1 MVLPL
6 LIARRKGD
14 KFLPTDYKLGW
25 LYKDDKEGYWQVW
38 GSSKDKETA
47 LKCAKDVI
55 EKQGER
61 DIFISDEPIP
71 INLTIEQ
78 INELKLMEGFRWQR
92 K

>member
-1 MVLPL
+1 MALPL

-47 LKCAKDVI
+47 LECAKDVLK
-55 EKQGER
+55 KQGER
-61 DIFISDEPIP
+61 DVFIADEPIP
-71 INLTIEQ
+71 INLTMEQ
-78 INELKLMEGFRWQR
+78 INNFIKV
-92 K
+92 

>member
-1 MVLPL
+1 MALPL
-6 LIARRKGD
+6 LISRRKGD
-14 KFLPTDYKLGW
+14 IILPTDYKLGW

-55 EKQGER
+55 EKQGKR
-61 DIFISDEPIP
+61 DILISDEPIP

-78 INELKLMEGFRWQR
+78 INKFS
-92 K
+92 KI

>member
-1 MVLPL
+1 MALPL
-6 LIARRKGD
+6 LISRRKGD
-14 KFLPTDYKLGW
+14 IILPTDYKLGW

-61 DIFISDEPIP
+61 DILISDEPIP
-71 INLTIEQ
+71 INLTTEQ
-78 INELKLMEGFRWQR
+78 INKFR
-92 K
+92 KF

>member
-1 MVLPL
+1 MALPL

-47 LKCAKDVI
+47 LKCARDVL

-61 DIFISDEPIP
+61 VILIADDPIP
-71 INLTIEQ
+71 VNLTIKQ
-78 INELKLMEGFRWQR
+78 INELR
-92 K
+92 KIKV

>member
-1 MVLPL
+1 MALPL

-14 KFLPTDYKLGW
+14 KFFPTDYKLGW

-38 GSSKDKETA
+38 GSCKDRNIA

-55 EKQGER
+55 EKKGER

-78 INELKLMEGFRWQR
+78 INELK
-92 K
+92 KIKI

>member
-1 MVLPL
+1 MALPL
-6 LIARRKGD
+6 LISRRKGD
-14 KFLPTDYKLGW
+14 IILPTDYKLGW

-61 DIFISDEPIP
+61 DILISDEPIP
-71 INLTIEQ
+71 INLTTEQ
-78 INELKLMEGFRWQR
+78 INKFR
-92 K
+92 KI